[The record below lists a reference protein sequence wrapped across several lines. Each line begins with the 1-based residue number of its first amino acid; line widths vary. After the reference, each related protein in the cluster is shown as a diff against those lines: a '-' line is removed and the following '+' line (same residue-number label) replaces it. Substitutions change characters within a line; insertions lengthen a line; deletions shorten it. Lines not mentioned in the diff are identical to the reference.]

1 MEGLRIRY
9 VCECCRG
16 LISELQ
22 MDRLD
27 EERLGFNC
35 LTAEEKEDII
45 SYDEKAGTLT
55 VTSLCDDCMESETE
69 DMVH

>member
-1 MEGLRIRY
+1 LRIRY
-9 VCECCRG
+9 ICECCRG

-27 EERLGFNC
+27 EERLGFTC

-45 SYDEKAGTLT
+45 RYDEKAGILT
-55 VTSLCDDCMESETE
+55 VTSLCDDCMESEAE

>member
-1 MEGLRIRY
+1 
-9 VCECCRG
+9 
-16 LISELQ
+16 

-55 VTSLCDDCMESETE
+55 VTSLCDDCMESETG

>member
-1 MEGLRIRY
+1 MRIRY

>member
-1 MEGLRIRY
+1 MRIRY

-22 MDRLD
+22 VDRLD

-55 VTSLCDDCMESETE
+55 VTSLCDDCMESETG